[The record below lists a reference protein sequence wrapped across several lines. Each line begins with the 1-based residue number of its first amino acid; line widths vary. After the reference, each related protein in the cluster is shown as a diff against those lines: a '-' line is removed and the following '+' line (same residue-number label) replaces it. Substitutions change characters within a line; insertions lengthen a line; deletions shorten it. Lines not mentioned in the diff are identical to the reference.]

1 MSGGSLRLVL
11 GDQLTPNLSALRG
24 IDPARDWVVMAE
36 VAAETRY
43 VPHHPKKIAFFLS
56 AMRHFAEDLR
66 ARGLRVFYVALD
78 DPNPC
83 DTLADAVARAQ
94 AQLKLDRL
102 IVTEPGEWRLWDAVQ
117 RWQDDLGLPVELR
130 PDDQFLCSRAEFAA
144 WAEGR
149 KSLRMEF
156 FYRDM
161 RRRTGI
167 LLTAAGKPEGE
178 AWNFDAENRGA
189 LSQDIPAPPLYRV
202 VPDAITQD
210 VLTVVEARFTNHFGD
225 LAGFDYGVTA
235 EEAEAAFEHFCRSAL
250 PSFGAYQDAMRQDS
264 TPDGGPDGGDVL
276 FHARIALYLNI
287 GLLDP
292 KMVCARVEAEY
303 RAGRVP
309 LNAAEGFIRQILGW
323 REYVRGLYWLHMP
336 GYAEVNFFTAERP
349 LPGFYWSAST
359 EMNCLRQVIDQTK
372 RTAYA
377 HHIQRLMITGNFALL
392 IGARPAD
399 VAEWYLAVY
408 ADAVEWVELPNVVG
422 MALFADGGVMAT
434 KPYAASGAYI
444 DKMSNYCDHCRF
456 DVAKKNGPKA
466 CPFNY
471 LYWNFLIEHREKLG
485 RNPRLAMPYRTLDK
499 LTDERRA
506 AILDDSRRFF
516 KTLEISP

>member
-1 MSGGSLRLVL
+1 MSGSLRLVL
-11 GDQLTPNLSALRG
+11 GDQLTPSLSALRD
-24 IDPARDWVVMAE
+24 IDPAQDWVLMAE
-36 VAAETRY
+36 VATETRY

-56 AMRHFAEDLR
+56 AMRHFAQDLR
-66 ARGLRVFYVALD
+66 ARGFRVLYIALND
-78 DPNPC
+78 SNPC
-83 DTLADAVARAQ
+83 ETLADAVARAQ
-94 AQLKLDRL
+94 AELQPDRL
-102 IVTEPGEWRLWDAVQ
+102 ILTAPGEWRLWEEAQ
-117 RWQDDLGLPVELR
+117 SWQGRFGLPVEVR
-130 PDDQFLCSRAEFAA
+130 ADDQFLCSRAEFAT

-149 KSLRMEF
+149 KSLRMEY

-167 LLTAAGKPEGE
+167 LLTAEGKPEGE

-189 LSQDIPAPPLYRV
+189 LPAEVPAPQLFRV
-202 VPDAITQD
+202 APDAITQA
-210 VLTVVEARFTNHFGD
+210 VLALVDARFANHFGD
-225 LAGFDYGVTA
+225 LAGFDYAVTA
-235 EEAEAAFEHFCRSAL
+235 ADADAAFEHFCRNAL
-250 PSFGAYQDAMRQDS
+250 PNFGTYQDAMRQDR
-264 TPDGGPDGGDVL
+264 TPEGGDVL
-276 FHARIALYLNI
+276 FHAHIALYLNI

-292 KMVCARVEAEY
+292 KAVCDRVEAEY

-323 REYVRGLYWLHMP
+323 REYVRGLYWRHMP
-336 GYAEVNFFTAERP
+336 GYAEVNFFGAERP

-392 IGARPAD
+392 IGARPAE

-422 MALFADGGVMAT
+422 MALFADGGVMAS

-506 AILDDSRRFF
+506 AILEDSRRFL
-516 KTLEISP
+516 KTLESQP

>member
-1 MSGGSLRLVL
+1 MSGALRLVL
-11 GDQLTPNLSALRG
+11 GDQLTLNLSALRD
-24 IDPARDWVVMAE
+24 IDPAQDWVLMAE
-36 VAAETRY
+36 VATETRY

-66 ARGLRVFYVALD
+66 ARGIRVFYIALD

-83 DTLADAVARAQ
+83 ETLADAVARAQ
-94 AQLKLDRL
+94 AALQPDRL
-102 IVTEPGEWRLWDAVQ
+102 ILTAPGEWRLWEEVQ
-117 RWQDDLGLPVELR
+117 SWQGRFGLPVDMR
-130 PDDQFLCSRAEFAA
+130 PDDQFLCSRADFAA

-149 KSLRMEF
+149 KGLRMEY

-167 LLTAAGKPEGE
+167 LLTAEGRPEGE

-189 LSQDIPAPPLYRV
+189 LPAEVPAPPLFRV
-202 VPDAITQD
+202 APDAITHA
-210 VLTVVEARFTNHFGD
+210 VLALVEARFANHFGD
-225 LAGFDYGVTA
+225 LAGFDYAVTA
-235 EEAEAAFEHFCRSAL
+235 ADADAAFEHFCRHAL
-250 PSFGAYQDAMRQDS
+250 PNFGTYQDAMRQDR
-264 TPDGGPDGGDVL
+264 TPKGGDVL

-292 KMVCARVEAEY
+292 KAVCDRAEAEY

-323 REYVRGLYWLHMP
+323 REYVRGLYWRHMP
-336 GYAEVNFFTAERP
+336 AYAEVNFFGAERP
-349 LPGFYWSAST
+349 LPGFYWSAAT

-392 IGARPAD
+392 IGAHPAE

-408 ADAVEWVELPNVVG
+408 ADAVEWVELPNVIG
-422 MALFADGGVMAT
+422 MALFADGGVMAS

-444 DKMSNYCDHCRF
+444 DKMSNYCERCRF

-471 LYWNFLIEHREKLG
+471 LYWNFLIEHRDKLG

-506 AILDDSRRFF
+506 AILDDSRRFL
-516 KTLEISP
+516 KTLEIQP